1 MWPEMD
7 GLETIPTW
15 FKWSVYVGLLGHET
29 NLQVVALMLVTAS
42 SQRHLTASAAPL
54 GAPGKGKKGESRSPP
69 AAHKSSTTLVTAI
82 AMVRTTCGWSSGGL
96 LSGAFYFQID
106 WFDHKISIYLY
117 IYNYIYIYIMWE
129 YTSEYLNV
137 CILPGFPLSLSLS
150 LPLWEG

>member
-117 IYNYIYIYIMWE
+117 IYNYIYIHYVRIYIWISKCMHFTWI
-129 YTSEYLNV
+129 S
-137 CILPGFPLSLSLS
+137 LSLSLS
-150 LPLWEG
+150 LSGKDSQ